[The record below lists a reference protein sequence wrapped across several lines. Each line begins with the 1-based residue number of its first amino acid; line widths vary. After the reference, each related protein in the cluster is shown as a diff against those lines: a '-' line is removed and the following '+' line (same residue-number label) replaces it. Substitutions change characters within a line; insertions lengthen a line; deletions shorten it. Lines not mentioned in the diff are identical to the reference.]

1 MARRKNK
8 EAKKERALERLEV
21 TSIRTPEEQLSRLDM
36 KFGKGLGATKERKKL
51 AKRIEDRKHHNNV
64 EENNEL

>member
-21 TSIRTPEEQLSRLDM
+21 TSQRTPEEQTKRLDM
-36 KFGKGLGATKERKKL
+36 KFGKGLGAKKERAKL
-51 AKRIEDRKHHNNV
+51 ARRIEDRKNAPVKV
-64 EENNEL
+64 EE